1 MGILRR
7 RSIQKGRSSV
17 LLLLACL
24 ASFVLRLIGEVGKAK
39 QLDFQFQS
47 NTRRQYPVLSAI
59 TLALQLVQRGM
70 AAGFLTVRV
79 GRSSQALAL

>member
-7 RSIQKGRSSV
+7 RSIQKDRSSV